1 MNKTEETKTGKIYPY
16 LQAIPDI
23 IEYQTISG
31 AILGILI
38 FMLEFLFTF
47 LLKSANKVA
56 LTSSDLAFLFTSWQG
71 LLMINLGLL
80 SIILYVIFELNGL
93 VSLTGRMLDGERK
106 IVIPSI
112 KDGALAIKKYF
123 STNGLI
129 VVLFIA
135 LIVPLIGIGLS
146 ISVTRNFYIPTFISS
161 VIKTTPLY
169 NAIYIVVIVIATV
182 AAFIY
187 SFTVHGVML
196 DSMEVNVS
204 MTKSRKM
211 VVDNWKS
218 FLGHNLR
225 FFLVSGLYV
234 LSIIFVAIAVSM
246 IILFIGEGEQYLR
259 ISAIV
264 GCLLWS
270 LLFAQFTALVQ
281 PLLIMKLTRLYR
293 QYENNEEVRYPIRAK
308 KRHPIM
314 VLLIIVIIGAVIGFT
329 YIFNN
334 YFDEI
339 FISKKMPN
347 IIAHRAGG
355 NEGNENTIGGVLKAV
370 ELGAYGSEIDVQRT
384 KDGHYVINHDAT
396 FERVAG
402 VNKKPEEMTLNE
414 IKELRVGGESVA
426 TIEEMLDT
434 SHEKIV
440 LFVELKGNSAD
451 NKMAD
456 DMVRMI
462 KERNMQDEVVLIS
475 LKYDLIDYIEDTYTD
490 IQTGYLTFVTF
501 GDISKLNCD
510 YIGLEEESA
519 TSRNIESIHDNN
531 KKVLVWT
538 VNTKES
544 QQYFLKTSIDG
555 IITDNVSQ
563 AKEAINEYKNRS
575 DIDIIFDS
583 LLFD

>member
-146 ISVTRNFYIPTFISS
+146 ISVTKNFYIPTFISS

-169 NAIYIVVIVIATV
+169 NAIYIVVIVIATI

-544 QQYFLKTSIDG
+544 QQYFLKTSVDG

>member
-1 MNKTEETKTGKIYPY
+1 MNKIEETKTGKIYPY

-56 LTSSDLAFLFTSWQG
+56 LTSSDLAFLFTTWQG
-71 LLMINLGLL
+71 LLMVNLGLL

-146 ISVTRNFYIPTFISS
+146 ISVTKNFYIPTFISS

-169 NAIYIVVIVIATV
+169 NAIYIVVIVIATI

-293 QYENNEEVRYPIRAK
+293 QYENKEEVRYPIRAK

-314 VLLIIVIIGAVIGFT
+314 VLLIIVIIGAVICFT

-384 KDGHYVINHDAT
+384 KDGHYVINHDGT

-414 IKELRVGGESVA
+414 IKELRVGDEPVA
-426 TIEEMLDT
+426 TIEDMLDT

-544 QQYFLKTSIDG
+544 QQYFLKTSVDG

-563 AKEAINEYKNRS
+563 AKEAIDEYKNRS